1 MHCDICERS
10 CSNKLPFN
18 CTWCARHDL
27 HQTRIQYA
35 HTLLEQDAARSQ
47 IEHLLKA
54 SRNIGLRQSAS
65 EDYSPLLTLE
75 SFNTRQQALKERTT
89 LILDHSDHVRA
100 DINKLGAEAASLRS
114 SNLRRRA
121 EIEKARQE
129 LTRHNVTD
137 LEQVRKTASH
147 VQQRWDLLHTRT
159 AESRSLLCREAAIL
173 YGLQKQ
179 PTATATKTV
188 VYTIGSLPIFNLKDL
203 NREIAFTTLSASGR
217 LTLQGANPAEVNAVI
232 GSLAHLIHLI
242 SHYLALRL
250 PAEII
255 LPHRGCP
262 YPTILPPGMSY
273 AAQNVLLPYIDTAA
287 SPSNSAST
295 SRVPFKSQKLR
306 PKPQSLYL
314 RKALTLV
321 AKDDP
326 QAYGDFVE
334 GMALLAWNIAWLCKS
349 QGVDVGAAS
358 WEGVYDVG
366 KNVQMLLAAGNTGES
381 AASPVPDIS
390 RKQPVPNKHR
400 LLTPADNR
408 NSQQYTTVRLPMR
421 FGEYSHDT
429 VHSNLGSATGSQYMH
444 DWRLQ
449 DSRKM
454 VERVKHMLQSDRT
467 GAGWELL
474 EGKEWEIEPSNTEQT
489 APPTNV
495 EASTVVVNR
504 SNEPIDALGNPQLKS
519 ADLAVEDQPEQNRGT
534 SGWTKLKSR

>member
-10 CSNKLPFN
+10 YSSKLPFN
-18 CTWCARHDL
+18 CTLCARHDL
-27 HQTRIQYA
+27 HQTRFQYA

-54 SRNIGLRQSAS
+54 SHNTDLRQSAS
-65 EDYSPLLTLE
+65 RDHSPLLTLE
-75 SFNTRQQALKERTT
+75 SYSTQKQALKDRTT
-89 LILDHSDHVRA
+89 LIFHHSAHVRA
-100 DINKLGAEAASLRS
+100 DNDKLSAEVASRRS

-129 LTRHNVTD
+129 LARHTVTD
-137 LEQVRKTASH
+137 IEQVQKTVSH
-147 VQQRWDLLHTRT
+147 LQQRWDLLHTRT
-159 AESRSLLCREAAIL
+159 AESRSLLCREAALL

-179 PTATATKTV
+179 PTATTTQTV
-188 VYTIGSLPIFNLKDL
+188 VYTIGGLPIFNLKDL
-203 NREIAFTTLSASGR
+203 NR
-217 LTLQGANPAEVNAVI
+217 ANPAEVNAVS
-232 GSLAHLIHLI
+232 GSLAHLVHLI

-255 LPHRGCP
+255 LPHRDCP

-273 AAQNVLLPYIDTAA
+273 AAQNVLLPSIDTAA
-287 SPSNSAST
+287 SPSNSASA

-314 RKALTLV
+314 RKTLTLV

-334 GMALLAWNIAWLCKS
+334 GVALLAWNIAWLCKS

-358 WEGVYDVG
+358 WEEVYDVG

-381 AASPVPDIS
+381 AATSVPDMS
-390 RKQPVPNKHR
+390 RKHAVPNKHR
-400 LLTPADNR
+400 LLTPAHSR
-408 NSQQYTTVRLPMR
+408 NSQQHTTLRLPMR
-421 FGEYSHDT
+421 FGEFSHAT

-444 DWRLQ
+444 EWRLQ
-449 DSRKM
+449 DSRKI
-454 VERVKHMLQSDRT
+454 VERVKYMLQSDRT
-467 GAGWELL
+467 GAGWEFL
-474 EGKEWEIEPSNTEQT
+474 EGKEWETEPATTEQT

-495 EASTVVVNR
+495 EASTVVVNG
-504 SNEPIDALGNPQLKS
+504 SNEPNDVLGNPQMKL
-519 ADLAVEDQPEQNRGT
+519 AELAVEDQPEQNRGT